1 VQSIHRDL
9 RLDQVIVW
17 NNEQHK
23 QELQNHAESINL
35 MKQELQDYQDDQD
48 ARDGKISELQA
59 MVETLMRQVIGKG
72 KASDL
77 MPEGAGASVGNPLPP
92 PRQGAAGA
100 PGGGDPDGEGE
111 GSGRKLDES
120 WKERLDER
128 PAPQPEADDDV
139 YDENQ
144 LATLSRV
151 MADAIG

>member
-1 VQSIHRDL
+1 VQSIHRDV
-9 RLDQVIVW
+9 RLEQVIVW

-59 MVETLMRQVIGKG
+59 IVETLMRQVMGKG

-92 PRQGAAGA
+92 PR
-100 PGGGDPDGEGE
+100 
-111 GSGRKLDES
+111 
-120 WKERLDER
+120 
-128 PAPQPEADDDV
+128 
-139 YDENQ
+139 
-144 LATLSRV
+144 
-151 MADAIG
+151 